1 MSGSLVNGKA
11 INSNE
16 DVYLVGDVRFSKG
29 VSVEIMELTGRE
41 FLKRLQNLME
51 EFGVVKID
59 LGVDP
64 LSYPS

>member
-11 INSNE
+11 NNSNE

-64 LSYPS
+64 HPS

>member
-11 INSNE
+11 INANE

-41 FLKRLQNLME
+41 FLKRLQSLME
-51 EFGVVKID
+51 DFGVVKID